1 MQRIIQLDTKSYVQL
16 PLDACTQHEM
26 SAMWSGKSL
35 LTQGAN
41 QGVQRICVWSSGG
54 KAVKQF
60 TYVTPPDIDDPG
72 PTFLPLQREP
82 AAFAIE
88 TTNAAETECGILLQR
103 LQGNQQ
109 RFITIYKTNDGCAA
123 QTEYDLAK
131 LRWNKSTLRYRIFM
145 GGNWTKWLTIK
156 ER

>member
-1 MQRIIQLDTKSYVQL
+1 VR
-16 PLDACTQHEM
+16 
-26 SAMWSGKSL
+26 
-35 LTQGAN
+35 
-41 QGVQRICVWSSGG
+41 RICVWSSGG
-54 KAVKQF
+54 KAVEQF

-72 PTFLPLQREP
+72 PILLPLQREP

-103 LQGNQQ
+103 LRGNQQ

-123 QTEYDLAK
+123 QTEYDLGK